1 METALGVER
10 SLTGRRWVWRQGDP
24 RRAAAMSQQL
34 GLPELVGRLL
44 AARGV
49 EVEAAAQFLEPTLR
63 ALLPDPSLL
72 LDMDGA
78 ASRLADAVQCSETV
92 AVFADYDV
100 DGACS
105 GALMVQALQA
115 LGCRA
120 IPYVPDRLAEG
131 YGPNGPA
138 ISGLIAK
145 GATLIVCVDCG
156 IAAHDALA
164 VAAGL
169 ADIVVLD
176 HHKAEGPPPRVVA
189 AVNPNRLDCTSG
201 LRQLCAAGVAFLAAI
216 AMQRELRRRGF
227 FAARLEPDL
236 RELLDIVALAT
247 VCDVVPLIGVN
258 RALVTQGLRVMA
270 RRGRA
275 GLAALMELSAV
286 RDEPT
291 AHTLGFVLG
300 PRINAGGRIAAP
312 DLGLRLLLED
322 DAIEARAMAER
333 LDAVN
338 RKRQEVEAG
347 VLASAMRQA
356 EEQIGQGHAVLL
368 LQDEGWHPGVVG
380 IVAGRVRERFNRP
393 ACVAGFEA
401 GMGKGSGRS
410 VPGLD
415 LGAAIIAARQ
425 SGLLIAGGG
434 HAMAAGFTIEAAR
447 LPELHAHLD
456 DRLAAA
462 RDLPGAAELVVEG
475 ALTVRGATTELAQG
489 VARLAPFGAGNEE
502 PAFALSR
509 ARVVK
514 SGRVGKEGATI
525 RAFLEGEDGGR
536 LKAICFRAKEGPLAE
551 ALLAQGGA
559 PLLLTGHLRAEVWNE
574 QTSAGFFVTDAA
586 RLSG

>member
-1 METALGVER
+1 MQTALGVER
-10 SLTGRRWVWRQGDP
+10 SLTGRRWVWRHSEP
-24 RRAAAMSQQL
+24 RLAAALSQQL
-34 GLPELVGRLL
+34 GLPEITARLL
-44 AARGV
+44 AARGLD
-49 EVEAAAQFLEPTLR
+49 ADSAGIFLAPTLR
-63 ALLPDPSLL
+63 ALLPDPSVLL
-72 LDMDGA
+72 EMDQA
-78 ASRLADAVQCSETV
+78 AQRLAEAVQRGETV

-105 GALMVQALQA
+105 GAIMTHALRQ
-115 LGCRA
+115 LGCTV

-138 ISGLIAK
+138 IAGLVAK
-145 GATLIVCVDCG
+145 GATLIICVDCG
-156 IAAHDALA
+156 IAAHEALA
-164 VAAGL
+164 GAG
-169 ADIVVLD
+169 AEIVVLD

-189 AVNPNRLDCTSG
+189 AVNPNRLDCPSG
-201 LRQLCAAGVAFLAAI
+201 LRQLCAAGVAFLAAV

-227 FAARLEPDL
+227 FASRPEPDL
-236 RELLDIVALAT
+236 RELLDMVALAT
-247 VCDVVPLIGVN
+247 VCDVVPLLGVN
-258 RALVTQGLRVMA
+258 RAFVQHGLRILA
-270 RRGRA
+270 KRERA
-275 GLAALMELSAV
+275 GLAALMELNAV
-286 RDEPT
+286 REAPS

-300 PRINAGGRIAAP
+300 PRINAGGRISAP
-312 DLGLRLLLED
+312 DLGLRLLLESD
-322 DAIEARAMAER
+322 PIEARGMAER

-347 VLASAMRQA
+347 VLHAAMLQA
-356 EEQIGQGHAVLL
+356 EAQQERGHAVLL

-393 ACVAGFEA
+393 ACVAGVEA
-401 GMGKGSGRS
+401 GKAKGSGRS

-425 SGLLIAGGG
+425 SGMLIAGGG
-434 HAMAAGFTIEAAR
+434 HAMAAGFTCEAGR

-456 DRLAAA
+456 ERLAAA
-462 RDLPGAAELVVEG
+462 RDLPGAAEQVLEG
-475 ALTVRGATTELAQG
+475 ALTVRGATAELAESIG
-489 VARLAPFGAGNEE
+489 RLAPFGAGNDE
-502 PAFALSR
+502 PAFGIAR

-514 SGRVGKEGATI
+514 AGRVGKEGATI

-559 PLLLTGHLRAEVWNE
+559 PLMLAGHLSSETWND

-586 RLSG
+586 RL

>member
-10 SLTGRRWVWRQGDP
+10 SLTGRRWVWRQSEP
-24 RRAAAMSQQL
+24 RLAAALAQRLS
-34 GLPELVGRLL
+34 LPEITGRLL
-44 AARGV
+44 AARGLDA
-49 EVEAAAQFLEPTLR
+49 ESAGIFLAPTLR
-63 ALLPDPSLL
+63 ALLPDPSVLL
-72 LDMDGA
+72 EMDEA
-78 ASRLADAVQCSETV
+78 AQRLADAVQRAETV

-105 GALMVQALQA
+105 GAIMTQALRQ
-115 LGCRA
+115 LGCT
-120 IPYVPDRLAEG
+120 ILPYVPDRLAEG

-138 ISGLIAK
+138 IAGLVAK
-145 GATLIVCVDCG
+145 GATLIICVDCG
-156 IAAHDALA
+156 IAAHEALA
-164 VAAGL
+164 GAG

-189 AVNPNRLDCTSG
+189 AVNPNRLDCPSG
-201 LRQLCAAGVAFLAAI
+201 LRQLCAAGVAFLAAV

-227 FAARLEPDL
+227 FANRAEPDL
-236 RELLDIVALAT
+236 RELLDMVALAT
-247 VCDVVPLIGVN
+247 VCDVVPLLGVN
-258 RALVTQGLRVMA
+258 RAFVQHGLRILA
-270 RRGRA
+270 RRERA
-275 GLAALMELSAV
+275 GLAALMELNAV
-286 RDEPT
+286 REAPS

-300 PRINAGGRIAAP
+300 PRINAGGRISAP
-312 DLGLRLLLED
+312 DLGLRLLLESD
-322 DAIEARAMAER
+322 PIEARGMAER

-347 VLASAMRQA
+347 VLHAAMLQA
-356 EEQIGQGHAVLL
+356 EAQQERGHAVLL

-393 ACVAGFEA
+393 ACVAGIEA
-401 GMGKGSGRS
+401 GKAKGSGRS

-425 SGLLIAGGG
+425 SGMLIAGGG
-434 HAMAAGFTIEAAR
+434 HAMAAGFTCEAGR

-456 DRLAAA
+456 ERLAAA
-462 RDLPGAAELVVEG
+462 RDLPGAAEQVLEG
-475 ALTVRGATTELAQG
+475 ALTVRGATAELAESIG
-489 VARLAPFGAGNEE
+489 RLAPFGAGNEE
-502 PAFALSR
+502 PAFGIAR

-514 SGRVGKEGATI
+514 AGRVGKEGATI

-559 PLLLTGHLRAEVWNE
+559 PLTLAGHLRAETWND

-586 RLSG
+586 RP

>member
-10 SLTGRRWVWRQGDP
+10 SLTGRRWVWRHSEP
-24 RRAAAMSQQL
+24 RLAAALSQQL
-34 GLPELVGRLL
+34 GLPEITGRLL
-44 AARGV
+44 AARGLDA
-49 EVEAAAQFLEPTLR
+49 ESAGIFLAPTLR
-63 ALLPDPSLL
+63 ALLPDPSVLL
-72 LDMDGA
+72 EMDQA
-78 ASRLADAVQCSETV
+78 AQRLADAVQRAETV

-105 GALMVQALQA
+105 GAVMTHALRQ
-115 LGCRA
+115 LGCTV

-138 ISGLIAK
+138 IAGLVAK
-145 GATLIVCVDCG
+145 GATLIICVDCG
-156 IAAHDALA
+156 IAAHEALA
-164 VAAGL
+164 DAG
-169 ADIVVLD
+169 AEIVVLD

-189 AVNPNRLDCTSG
+189 AVNPNRLDCPSG
-201 LRQLCAAGVAFLAAI
+201 LRQLCAAGVAFLAAV

-227 FAARLEPDL
+227 FAQRAEPDL
-236 RELLDIVALAT
+236 RELLDMVALAT
-247 VCDVVPLIGVN
+247 VCDVVPLLGVN
-258 RALVTQGLRVMA
+258 RAFVQHGLRILA
-270 RRGRA
+270 KRERA
-275 GLAALMELSAV
+275 GLAALMELNAV
-286 RDEPT
+286 RDAPS

-300 PRINAGGRIAAP
+300 PRINAGGRISVP
-312 DLGLRLLLED
+312 DLGLRLLLESD
-322 DAIEARAMAER
+322 PIEARGMAER

-347 VLASAMRQA
+347 VLHAAMLQA
-356 EEQIGQGHAVLL
+356 ETQQAAGHAVFL

-393 ACVAGFEA
+393 ACVAGVEA
-401 GMGKGSGRS
+401 GKAKGSGRS

-425 SGLLIAGGG
+425 SGMLIAGGG
-434 HAMAAGFTIEAAR
+434 HAMAAGFTCEAQR

-456 DRLAAA
+456 ERLAAA
-462 RDLPGAAELVVEG
+462 RDLPSAAEQVLEG
-475 ALTVRGATTELAQG
+475 ALTVRGATAELAESIG
-489 VARLAPFGAGNEE
+489 RLAPFGAGNDE
-502 PAFALSR
+502 PAFGIAR

-514 SGRVGKEGATI
+514 AGRVGKEGATI

-551 ALLAQGGA
+551 ALLAQGAA
-559 PLLLTGHLRAEVWNE
+559 PLMLAGHLRAETWND

-586 RLSG
+586 RL